1 VKIGLITTM
10 DNNIGDDFIREGIC
24 RVLKDVFKGHKIE
37 FVSVNKHKPYTI
49 YPTWHPVHLRNIA
62 GHFPVVKY
70 HAKIAIETLFSK
82 MGFSNFDDC
91 DLIVQCGAPVFWP
104 NCSNNEWAKPIWHE
118 VIGRLCGKIP
128 VLNLAAG
135 SCYPWERQPE
145 TLESPEDAEYIKSI
159 LSYCCLTTVRDRLA
173 QSVCK
178 SVGEDVPLIP
188 CSAFLASR
196 GRVTKLEESGYILIN
211 YMAGGG
217 HFAWEQGIDA
227 GQWEITVKQLISALG
242 KRHKL
247 AFLCHDEKEVLLAQ
261 EIASGLPVFYPKTL
275 MEYFNCVSHA
285 KFAICNRM
293 HASVGMA
300 GMGVPS
306 VAVCTDTRLLMVAEL
321 GLPVHYV
328 KNADAEILEE
338 ETETALK
345 SRESEKERLLLL
357 QAKTWDMYL
366 STIQNALS
374 ST

>member
-1 VKIGLITTM
+1 M
-10 DNNIGDDFIREGIC
+10 
-24 RVLKDVFKGHKIE
+24 
-37 FVSVNKHKPYTI
+37 
-49 YPTWHPVHLRNIA
+49 
-62 GHFPVVKY
+62 
-70 HAKIAIETLFSK
+70 
-82 MGFSNFDDC
+82 
-91 DLIVQCGAPVFWP
+91 
-104 NCSNNEWAKPIWHE
+104 
-118 VIGRLCGKIP
+118 
-128 VLNLAAG
+128 
-135 SCYPWERQPE
+135 
-145 TLESPEDAEYIKSI
+145 
-159 LSYCCLTTVRDRLA
+159 
-173 QSVCK
+173 
-178 SVGEDVPLIP
+178 
-188 CSAFLASR
+188 
-196 GRVTKLEESGYILIN
+196 
-211 YMAGGG
+211 
-217 HFAWEQGIDA
+217 
-227 GQWEITVKQLISALG
+227 
-242 KRHKL
+242 

-345 SRESEKERLLLL
+345 SPESEKERLLSL

-374 ST
+374 RT